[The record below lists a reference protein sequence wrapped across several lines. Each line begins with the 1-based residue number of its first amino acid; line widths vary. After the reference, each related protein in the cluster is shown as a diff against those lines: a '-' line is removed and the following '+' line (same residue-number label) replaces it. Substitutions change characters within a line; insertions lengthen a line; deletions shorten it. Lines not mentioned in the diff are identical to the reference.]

1 MRPREKEKR
10 RAGNQV
16 IEIDGEDIAWLTR
29 DEVRAWVESVEREV
43 LERIV
48 FEAMM
53 AARRR

>member
-1 MRPREKEKR
+1 MRPREKEYR
-10 RAGNQV
+10 REGRKP

>member
-10 RAGNQV
+10 RQGARV

>member
-1 MRPREKEKR
+1 MRAREKEKR
-10 RAGNQV
+10 REGARV

-29 DEVRAWVESVEREV
+29 DEVRQWVESVDREV

>member
-1 MRPREKEKR
+1 MRAREKEKR
-10 RAGNQV
+10 REGARV

-29 DEVRAWVESVEREV
+29 DEVRQWVESVEREV

>member
-10 RAGNQV
+10 REGARV